1 MVEPFLEGKT
11 MEDAMN
17 KKKLYLMD
25 LTYMSDIECSAG
37 RKVSY
42 QVNTVQKC
50 IFRCYEIHPHI
61 LFGNLYFLILVL

>member
-1 MVEPFLEGKT
+1 MQLVINVWKDTQDYKIYIFRFAVTAEMVEPFLEGKT
-11 MEDAMN
+11 MEDAMK

-42 QVNTVQKC
+42 
-50 IFRCYEIHPHI
+50 
-61 LFGNLYFLILVL
+61 